1 MESVNEVWKPVAGYE
16 GRYEVSDQGR
26 VRSLRMIGGKKV
38 RNVLKPCS
46 SFSNKAHTKRKYQH
60 YKLVGLYKE
69 GKRRP
74 FHVHIL
80 VANSFLP
87 ARPRGFQVDHI
98 NGDKFDNRAVNLQ
111 WLSQSENLRKSA
123 YSSRNNKYLYT
134 IHLNNFD
141 LSYSSYCLS
150 EVAER
155 VGVKRQK
162 LSDSFRYKGIYEN
175 DEFKVTRKLKD
186 DAKKDVK

>member
-1 MESVNEVWKPVAGYE
+1 MESVNELWKPVAGYE

-26 VRSLRMIGGKKV
+26 VRSLRMKGGKKV
-38 RNVLKPCS
+38 RYVLKPCS
-46 SFSNKAHTKRKYQH
+46 SFSNKAHTKIKYQH
-60 YKLVGLYKE
+60 YKQVGLYKE
-69 GKRRP
+69 GKRRS

-87 ARPRGFQVDHI
+87 DRPRGFQVDHI

-134 IHLNNFD
+134 IHLKNLD

-150 EVAER
+150 DVAER

-175 DEFKVTRKLKD
+175 DDFKVTRKLKD